1 MKRHLLSVSIALPML
16 ISGLGESLT
25 SFQFIHPGRF
35 SFFKPTVKTSQATLN
50 SQQPPPFLFA
60 ARDDKEKECVWLD
73 ICK

>member
-16 ISGLGESLT
+16 ISPLGESLT
-25 SFQFIHPGRF
+25 SFQFIPLGTF
-35 SFFKPTVKTSQATLN
+35 SLSKPTIRTAQATLDR
-50 SQQPPPFLFA
+50 QQPPPFLFA